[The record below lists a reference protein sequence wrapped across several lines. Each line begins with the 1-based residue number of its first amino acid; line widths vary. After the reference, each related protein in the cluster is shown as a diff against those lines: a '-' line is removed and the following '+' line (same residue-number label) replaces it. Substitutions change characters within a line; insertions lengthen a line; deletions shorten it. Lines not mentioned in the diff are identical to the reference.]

1 MKWFK
6 HYSNAHRDRTL
17 MAIFKKYGLE
27 GEARFWRLVE
37 LMAERLDKN
46 ETIFYFDLETI
57 RQSLRFRSLTDCR
70 PFLDHLTTFT
80 EMKVNYSGNDCVIEW
95 RKILEIKDNHSRN
108 LQVTDKQLASNLL
121 LDKKEKRRREE
132 EEEEKAAT
140 PPVNNSP
147 DIPQDL
153 MVTLKERCMYPED
166 VIREVANDAWI
177 KFLGNPDKEKN
188 WPRFIAHYF
197 VNEKDSIR
205 NFLIA
210 KNKES
215 SKEKTVDDWL
225 AQIYA
230 DDEAEQEALRKQR
243 GGLSDV

>member
-1 MKWFK
+1 
-6 HYSNAHRDRTL
+6 

-46 ETIFYFDLETI
+46 ETIFHFDLETI

-80 EMKVNYSGNDCVIEW
+80 GMKVNYSGNDCEIEW
-95 RKILEIKDNHSRN
+95 CKILEIKDNHSRN

-121 LDKKEKRRREE
+121 LEKKRKEKRREE
-132 EEEEKAAT
+132 EEPAT
-140 PPVNNSP
+140 AIASHVEF
-147 DIPQDL
+147 DVPQEIMNTLL
-153 MVTLKERCMYPED
+153 MNYGYPREL
-166 VIREVANDAWI
+166 ILEVAHDAWL
-177 KFLGNPDKEKN
+177 KFLVAPGEGKC

-210 KNKES
+210 KSKS
-215 SKEKTVDDWL
+215 ATKEKTVDDWM

-230 DDEAEQEALRKQR
+230 EDEAEQEALRNQR